1 MRVIDHVH
9 ALVESDNQNPAL
21 YFFDRLGNPTQG
33 GDKTDNDSD
42 NSDGSGGLVV
52 VDKNNN

>member
-42 NSDGSGGLVV
+42 NSDGAGGLVV